1 MNPKESVNTT
11 PSLFSLCSNRATVS
25 FPLVAASVNTAVLRM
40 GEGHSQLCL
49 APLKWKPTGSLWEAW
64 QRRHVKH
71 SHRRT
76 QSRGPV
82 HLTGVRDRTC
92 HARAACG
99 AVRLRDSWSVKGED
113 QILPE
118 RSRSTGSH
126 ANPGHWPRHRG
137 LMRSHMKPFD
147 HTRHQLSRSA
157 LWTLTRN
164 GKHLPVL
171 SDLAG
176 FDRLPILA
184 RERGFDFSHRLRA
197 LWPLCSVVF

>member
-11 PSLFSLCSNRATVS
+11 PSLFSLCSNSATVS

-71 SHRRT
+71 SHHRT

-82 HLTGVRDRTC
+82 HLTGVRDHTC

-126 ANPGHWPRHRG
+126 CEPWALATSQRTNAFAHETLW
-137 LMRSHMKPFD
+137 SHS
-147 HTRHQLSRSA
+147 TSA
-157 LWTLTRN
+157 L
-164 GKHLPVL
+164 
-171 SDLAG
+171 A
-176 FDRLPILA
+176 
-184 RERGFDFSHRLRA
+184 FSSLNAHA
-197 LWPLCSVVF
+197 